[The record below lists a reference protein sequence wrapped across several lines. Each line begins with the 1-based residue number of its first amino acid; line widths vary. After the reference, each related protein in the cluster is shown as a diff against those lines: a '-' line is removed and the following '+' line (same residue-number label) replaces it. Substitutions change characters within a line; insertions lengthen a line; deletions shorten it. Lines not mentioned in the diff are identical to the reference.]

1 MSSPWSA
8 IMRKYTVT
16 GLFTYLI
23 FFSFGTSGCPEFL
36 DVEMRKLGSKEK
48 INFCESYSGKT
59 LLIVNTASNCGY
71 AHQFTELERLHQRY
85 KEADLAVIGF
95 SSDDFFQEED
105 DEDDAATICYD
116 KYEVTFPVIATTS
129 VRGENA
135 NQVFRALGEARG
147 YPTWNFNKYLVGADG
162 DIHRRF
168 KANISPDHP
177 KLRRSL
183 QSLLP
188 TGDK

>member
-1 MSSPWSA
+1 MK
-8 IMRKYTVT
+8 KYTVAGILT
-16 GLFTYLI
+16 CLI
-23 FFSFGTSGCPEFL
+23 VLPLSTVACPEFL
-36 DVEMRKLGSKEK
+36 DIEMRKLGSKDQ

-85 KEADLAVIGF
+85 KEDDLAVIGF

-105 DEDDAATICYD
+105 DESNAATICYD
-116 KYEVTFPVIATTS
+116 KYKVTFPVMATTS
-129 VRGENA
+129 VRGKDA
-135 NQVFRALGEARG
+135 NQVFRALGDAKG
-147 YPTWNFNKYLVGADG
+147 YPSWNFNKYLVGADG

-183 QSLLP
+183 QVLL
-188 TGDK
+188 TASD

>member
-1 MSSPWSA
+1 MNKHTFTSCAILFSLLSFDSSA
-8 IMRKYTVT
+8 
-16 GLFTYLI
+16 
-23 FFSFGTSGCPEFL
+23 CPEFL
-36 DVEMRKLGSKEK
+36 DVEMRKLGSRDQ
-48 INFCESYSGKT
+48 INFCETYSGKT

-85 KEADLAVIGF
+85 KEEDLAVIGF

-105 DEDDAATICYD
+105 DEGDAATVCYD
-116 KYEVTFPVIATTS
+116 KYKVTFPVMATTS
-129 VRGENA
+129 VRGKNA
-135 NQVFRALGEARG
+135 NQVFRALGEAKG
-147 YPTWNFNKYLVGADG
+147 YPSWNFNKYLVGADG

>member
-1 MSSPWSA
+1 MK
-8 IMRKYTVT
+8 KYTVAGILT
-16 GLFTYLI
+16 CLI
-23 FFSFGTSGCPEFL
+23 VFPLRTVACPEFL
-36 DVEMRKLGSKEK
+36 NVEMRKLGSKDQ

-85 KEADLAVIGF
+85 KEDDLAVIGF

-105 DEDDAATICYD
+105 DESNAATVCYD
-116 KYEVTFPVIATTS
+116 KYKVTFPVMATTS
-129 VRGENA
+129 VRGKDA
-135 NQVFRALGEARG
+135 NQVFRALGDAKG
-147 YPTWNFNKYLVGADG
+147 YPSWNFNKYLVGADG

-183 QSLLP
+183 QVLL
-188 TGDK
+188 TASD